1 MSRLK
6 AKLGKSRDV
15 SNGTLI
21 GPNFFSS
28 SALSLRADA
37 HFLPASNFLTTSVYT
52 DCQHDAP
59 GIGFLGKKTW
69 TPGKNLMK
77 FIAATFG
84 IPDREQSILLE
95 AISDSVAET
104 VPLVRDRMAEQP
116 LFRDI
121 GKRMLLAWQDGSHV
135 VTPPS
140 ETGSHA
146 AASQRPEE
154 VAIRRPSGAV
164 HAQRGANPAR
174 RSRP

>member
-6 AKLGKSRDV
+6 AKFGKSRDV

-84 IPDREQSILLE
+84 IPAREQSIILE

-104 VPLVRDRMAEQP
+104 VPLVRDEMAEQP

-121 GKRMLLAWQDGSHV
+121 GKRLL
-135 VTPPS
+135 
-140 ETGSHA
+140 
-146 AASQRPEE
+146 
-154 VAIRRPSGAV
+154 
-164 HAQRGANPAR
+164 PAR
-174 RSRP
+174 QERITGLRDRRVYAAGTEAAGGHHLQNPLAVRPPVSALRRT